1 MEAATPLNL
10 PQIRFVGDRL
20 IVDGLQVTDDCALR
34 LAREAHDP
42 IGLLLDAIEIGSR
55 ILDREATGAQVD
67 VVKAE
72 FETLRTRVEERTR
85 AVVERIDQRFAE
97 KLGADDSD
105 LSRALSRHFGDESS
119 DAVQHKI
126 RIAVTE
132 VTAKMRED
140 LRAQLMAES
149 DDNPLAKFH
158 RQQMIVAAEREKR
171 QADDMRSL
179 HQELGEL
186 RLQLERERGDKE
198 KLDEV
203 AAEREKGT
211 AKGRTYEEAVFEA
224 LDAIAAG
231 QGDVCEAVGDFSE
244 GTGKKGDVVVAIEA
258 REAPRAAGSSSRRR
272 TRGSR
277 PEALRYLD
285 NAKAQRNADFAVLV
299 VPGED
304 KIPSQMVPLR
314 EYNGDKLI
322 VSFDPEDEFALALQ
336 VAYSLARARVM
347 LTKGAGDGIDGG
359 AVQEAAERALQSMED
374 VRRIKQ
380 NLTASK
386 TSIDKATEIVDEMA
400 AGVSRPARRDPA
412 PACGFSGSARL

>member
-126 RIAVTE
+126 RVAVTE

-258 REAPRAAGSSSRRR
+258 ARGPARGRIVFEAKNSKV
-272 TRGSR
+272 SR

-359 AVQEAAERALQSMED
+359 AVQEAVERALQSMED

-400 AGVSRPARRDPA
+400 AGVRGQLAEIQRLLAVSAAA
-412 PACGFSGSARL
+412 PA